1 MSSDDSKGGRSN
13 TRVLV
18 HAYAQEL
25 LAQGVE
31 VRQSVLRDLIFERHA
46 IRASPNLVQDEI
58 RKFWSSAGPVIS
70 ARLHRPPIPES
81 LCLQLDQVWQHA
93 LDAASQAL
101 QGERHDLHLTL
112 ELADNTRHAVERGKH
127 KVAAILVERDREIK
141 ELNAVRVRL
150 GEQIEHLDAGVRHWQ
165 QKYDALRQEQIIAT
179 KVQADEI
186 ERIQLLHRAQIEF
199 LQESHLAEV
208 QRLQEQ
214 LLQIGV
220 SAASARED
228 AAKHLER
235 TENHLMME
243 TARVRDEER
252 SKTERLHKELRQA
265 SAMLDQLRILKN
277 KAAEDVAELK
287 GRLQGVAEAV
297 KALRDENSALRQ
309 HNAALQ
315 NALTVKSV

>member
-1 MSSDDSKGGRSN
+1 M
-13 TRVLV
+13 
-18 HAYAQEL
+18 
-25 LAQGVE
+25 
-31 VRQSVLRDLIFERHA
+31 
-46 IRASPNLVQDEI
+46 
-58 RKFWSSAGPVIS
+58 
-70 ARLHRPPIPES
+70 
-81 LCLQLDQVWQHA
+81 
-93 LDAASQAL
+93 
-101 QGERHDLHLTL
+101 
-112 ELADNTRHAVERGKH
+112 
-127 KVAAILVERDREIK
+127 
-141 ELNAVRVRL
+141 
-150 GEQIEHLDAGVRHWQ
+150 
-165 QKYDALRQEQIIAT
+165 
-179 KVQADEI
+179 
-186 ERIQLLHRAQIEF
+186 QLLHRAQIEF

-265 SAMLDQLRILKN
+265 NAMLDQLRILKN

-287 GRLQGVAEAV
+287 GRLQGVAEA
-297 KALRDENSALRQ
+297 ANTLRDENSALRQ

-315 NALTVKSV
+315 NALTVKPV